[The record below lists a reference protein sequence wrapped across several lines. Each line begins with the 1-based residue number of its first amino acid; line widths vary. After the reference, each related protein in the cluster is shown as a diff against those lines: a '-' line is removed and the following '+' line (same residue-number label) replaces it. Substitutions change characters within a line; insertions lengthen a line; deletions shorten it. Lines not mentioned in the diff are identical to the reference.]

1 MKRIITLL
9 LVAVLILSV
18 FAGCGGE
25 KKEENLADKT
35 FESFSVGYAK
45 ADITPSLELL
55 LPLVG
60 NGDHATR
67 QASGVLERLWAT
79 CVAMTDTEGNTVI
92 VFGLDAHSTS
102 KELVDRVREGI
113 TKETGI
119 EGKFVQFTASHTHQA
134 APLSDQGY
142 GYVQAKDN
150 LKVVVEK
157 CVNAA
162 KEAMEDRKAATMST
176 AFVHVPGTNFV
187 RYYRMEDGSI
197 ISGARDGNMP
207 NYYNQLEKSDDLLQI
222 VKFTREGG
230 KDVAL
235 LNWQAHYRGHASE
248 DYTKYGS
255 DYMGVLRQQL
265 LDQAGCESVFLLG
278 ASGNMTS
285 SSSMPELNTEAS
297 ATYKTVGENLAK
309 HAMQAMANMTPA
321 QTGKITL
328 EADMFN
334 IQTNPNDYEVSAFGI
349 GDVGFVMM
357 PIEPFQSIGMA
368 VRDGSPFKMTLVG
381 TVANDTASHGY
392 LADAPAYDA
401 LRAYGVSEK
410 HVKGDEVLFQN
421 KYIEML
427 NKCFEKGTTEKAEK
441 GEGYVTDDN
450 PVADPTQYVNIA
462 PGEKPEAV
470 QNGLYRIRVI
480 AKGKTK
486 VLLIA
491 DKAVAQELSRMSRFK
506 VTFDRFNLVAGIQK

>member
-1 MKRIITLL
+1 MKRVLTLAL
-9 LVAVLILSV
+9 AAVLALSV

-25 KKEENLADKT
+25 EEKKPAAPKA
-35 FESFSVGYAK
+35 FSVGYAK
-45 ADITPSLELL
+45 ADITPSLDLL

-67 QASGVLERLWAT
+67 QATDVLEKLWTT
-79 CVAMTDTEGNTVI
+79 CVAMTDTDGTTVI

-102 KELVDRVREGI
+102 KELVDRVRAGI
-113 TKETGI
+113 KEQLGI
-119 EGKFVQFTASHTHQA
+119 EGDFVQFTASHTHQA
-134 APLSDQGY
+134 PPLSDQGY

-157 CVNAA
+157 CINAA
-162 KEAMEDRKAATMST
+162 KEAVDDRKEATMST
-176 AFVHVPGTNFV
+176 AFVHVPGTNYV
-187 RYYRMEDGSI
+187 RYYRLEDGSI

-207 NYYNQLEKSDDLLQI
+207 QYYNQLEKSDDLLQI
-222 VKFTREGG
+222 VKFSRKGG

-235 LNWQAHYRGHASE
+235 LNWQAHYRGHPTE

-265 LDQAGCESVFLLG
+265 LDQANCESVFFLG
-278 ASGNMTS
+278 ASGNMVS
-285 SSSMPELNTEAS
+285 ASSMSELNTEV
-297 ATYKTVGENLAK
+297 ATSYKTVGENLAK
-309 HAMQAMANMTPA
+309 HAMIAMENMTPA
-321 QTGKITL
+321 KTGKITL
-328 EADMFN
+328 QSEMFN
-334 IQTNPNDYEVSAFGI
+334 IQTNPNDYELSAFGI

-368 VRDGSPFKMTLVG
+368 VRDGSPYAMTLVG

-410 HVKGDEVLFQN
+410 HVKGDEILFQD

-427 NKCFEKGTTEKAEK
+427 ESCFEKGTTEKVEK
-441 GEGYVTDDN
+441 GEGYVTDYTA
-450 PVADPTQYVNIA
+450 VADPTEHVNIA

-470 QNGLYRIRVI
+470 QNGLYRVRVI
-480 AKGKTK
+480 TKGKTK
-486 VLLIA
+486 VLLTA
-491 DKAVAQELSRMSRFK
+491 DKAVAQEMAKLSKFK
-506 VTFDRFNLVAGIQK
+506 VTFDRFNLVAGIQ